1 MSSALPFFYSSFS
14 FHGIEIQGAFI
25 IMGQEEFRL
34 FISRIGLP
42 ESIVIECCAWKV
54 GEHNHSFIAL
64 GQAF

>member
-1 MSSALPFFYSSFS
+1 
-14 FHGIEIQGAFI
+14 
-25 IMGQEEFRL
+25 MGQEEFRL
-34 FISRIGLP
+34 SISRIGLP